1 MSFILSDG
9 TIDDRGNVLEKE
21 DTSGTILEQNEY
33 LVDGVLARRTTAD
46 GNQNQTG
53 YAVDGWGRIR
63 QVQGAGG
70 GEEGYTYDWK
80 GNLAG
85 ITDEKGARIVTYSHY
100 PDGKLKDIRHF
111 NGVSSHYEYDTDG
124 NISRLTTMIGDH
136 EPLYDFRYEY
146 DLNGNRTAKAGAC
159 LFPGEEHVRD
169 TMISYRYD
177 SGNRLLE
184 EDYNGASVCYRY
196 DLCGNRMEK
205 ESVAQRETYRYNK
218 KNQMTERTGAKG
230 RTFYQ
235 YDLQG
240 NLIGESGS
248 ERGRYYYN
256 PFNQQTKAE
265 RSDGYIQE
273 NLYDGEGL
281 RAGINNRES
290 SARFVFYNGELL
302 TETKEEGGLQS
313 RYVLGYGVAASEA
326 DGEAGYHA
334 YHLDEQS
341 STVYITGNQRQVEN
355 AYAYD
360 AFGNLRGQAGEL
372 LNRILYTG
380 QQYDQEM
387 GQYYLRARYYNPVL
401 GRLMQEASYRG
412 DGLNLYAYCDN
423 NPVVNHDLDGKSKKK
438 IKPGATG
445 GAHNQVAANGGEIHH
460 MPANNASPYGTGAG
474 SGIRME
480 KEDHLQTNSWGYS
493 KEAQAYR

>member
-1 MSFILSDG
+1 MTETTVNEFKNAVAGATLTD
-9 TIDDRGNVLEKE
+9 E
-21 DTSGTILEQNEY
+21 SGKTVAY
-33 LVDGVLARRTTAD
+33 G
-46 GNQNQTG
+46 
-53 YAVDGWGRIR
+53 
-63 QVQGAGG
+63 
-70 GEEGYTYDWK
+70 YDWK
-80 GNLAG
+80 GNLVG
-85 ITDEKGARIVTYSHY
+85 ITDEKGERIATYSHY

-111 NGVSSHYEYDTDG
+111 NGVI
-124 NISRLTTMIGDH
+124 N
-136 EPLYDFRYEY
+136 RYEY

-169 TMISYRYD
+169 TVTSYRYD
-177 SGNRLLE
+177 SRNRLLE
-184 EDYNGASVCYRY
+184 EDYDGTPVSYRY

-205 ESVAQRETYRYNK
+205 ESVAERETYRYNK

-256 PFNQQTKAE
+256 PFNQQTRAE

-401 GRLMQEASYRG
+401 GRFMQEDPYRG